1 MTSIARGLAIGA
13 VLAGAA
19 VALAG
24 VASAALT
31 PGSYTWQA
39 TSVNNL
45 PPSAWTV
52 TSCGPGCMRLHAND
66 GASPDLDVHL
76 QGNKWT
82 GGVITIDNDSLT
94 GTRTWDS
101 NSTGLPPLQFQLTKM
116 G

>member
-1 MTSIARGLAIGA
+1 MTTIPRALAVCA

-19 VALAG
+19 VGLSG

-39 TSVNNL
+39 TSVHDM
-45 PPSAWTV
+45 PPKAWTV
-52 TSCGPGCMRLHAND
+52 TSCGSGCMRLSEND

-76 QGNKWT
+76 HGNTWT

-94 GTRTWDS
+94 GTRAWTS
-101 NSTGLPPLQFQLTKM
+101 SSIELPPLQFQLTKV